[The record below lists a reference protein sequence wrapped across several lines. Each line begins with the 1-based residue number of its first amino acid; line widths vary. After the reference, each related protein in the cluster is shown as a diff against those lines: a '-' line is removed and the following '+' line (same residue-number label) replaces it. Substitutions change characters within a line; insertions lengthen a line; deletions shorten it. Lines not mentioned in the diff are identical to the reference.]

1 MNIELSKEEARIV
14 VTTLSFVAKLHV
26 ERSLEKAD
34 LADELLRIEQKIL
47 EQMGGGENGAED

>member
-47 EQMGGGENGAED
+47 EQMGGGENAKN